1 MIFAFGDFS
10 LDSDRRELRRGETL
24 VAIEPQVFDVLE
36 YLIARR
42 ERVVGKAELLEAIWQ
57 RRIISDSTLS
67 SRIAALRRA
76 VGDTGEAQRVI
87 RTVARKGYRFTGTVH
102 ELRGV
107 DQATPGAEQQ
117 AFDHAAAPAAPPP
130 AAEPER
136 RPVTIIACRMQLQP
150 GLDPEDLADVVGRRQ
165 NALRGVAEA
174 AGGTVTELT
183 TDGAIVCFGYPHARE
198 DDAERAVRVGMAL
211 AVPAD
216 ARSGEPAAGPT
227 RIGIATG
234 VVVVEAPGSGSARQA
249 APLAVVGEAVH
260 HALRLMGEAPANGVL
275 IAESTR
281 RQVGRL
287 FEVRAVGSPA
297 PNRTEGPGGAWLVV
311 AAPAIA
317 SRFDALRTTAAP
329 LIGREEEFALLQR
342 RWTQVRSGEGRV
354 VLIWGEAG
362 IGKSRLVVAL
372 REAIGAE
379 AHASLCFYCSPTRAQ
394 TALHP
399 VIAQLEDEA
408 GFSPPDSIPAKHEK
422 LTRLLARAG
431 LDDDAD
437 VALFAELLSIRADAT
452 DTPLALS
459 ARRRKEL
466 LFERFIA
473 RLSRLAE
480 RAPVLVVLEDAHWV
494 DPTTRELFDIV
505 IDRIR
510 TLPVLL
516 IMTYRPEFTPSWLGQ
531 SHVTALTLNRL
542 GRRDNAALV
551 ACVAGRT
558 LPAPVLDQIVACS
571 EGVPLFVEEVT
582 KSVLES
588 GILRESDDGYQ
599 LAGQATA
606 LTVPATLRA
615 SLIAR
620 IDRLAPVRALVQTCA
635 ALGRE
640 FGYRMIRSV
649 TGTPDE
655 TLQPLLEQLTASG
668 LVHQRGVPPDATYI
682 FKHALVQDAAYE
694 TMVKPQRA
702 RTHLRIV
709 EVLRGEFPELAERH
723 PDVLAHHCIEAG
735 SWTDAIE
742 FSIKAARIAIERSA
756 GVEAEARVEKAI
768 TLLGKVA
775 SEPARQQ
782 LEGRLHVALADALIM
797 TRGFASPSVMSAL
810 THARAILSERDHP
823 DEWLRALCGLY
834 NYHLIRSESPVCLS
848 LTLPLLKRK
857 SDRRR
862 STVISYLAGTA
873 NLHLGEFDAT
883 IRHLQRALDLYDED
897 DCRPV
902 ALIAGYHVRSFILI
916 WLGLAQLYM
925 GSKELAAATIADAVV
940 DARSRAHPFTLVSAL
955 LAQSRFCSHCGDF
968 DGAIAAA
975 DEGLAIATAQRSPY
989 HVSRANILRAINAVD
1004 GGEFE
1009 RGIAMLEQ
1017 ALVAHRATGANFQSS
1032 YNLSRLAEAHA
1043 RAGHPAQARELA
1055 DAAIAEVERSGER
1068 WWEAEAHR
1076 LRGEI
1081 LLLAGRGNQALA
1093 KRCFDRALAVAR
1105 RQGAGFWEANALR
1118 SLAGLRPS
1126 RRGPATRIT
1135 GAGPSR

>member
-1 MIFAFGDFS
+1 
-10 LDSDRRELRRGETL
+10 
-24 VAIEPQVFDVLE
+24 
-36 YLIARR
+36 
-42 ERVVGKAELLEAIWQ
+42 
-57 RRIISDSTLS
+57 
-67 SRIAALRRA
+67 
-76 VGDTGEAQRVI
+76 
-87 RTVARKGYRFTGTVH
+87 
-102 ELRGV
+102 
-107 DQATPGAEQQ
+107 
-117 AFDHAAAPAAPPP
+117 
-130 AAEPER
+130 
-136 RPVTIIACRMQLQP
+136 
-150 GLDPEDLADVVGRRQ
+150 
-165 NALRGVAEA
+165 
-174 AGGTVTELT
+174 
-183 TDGAIVCFGYPHARE
+183 
-198 DDAERAVRVGMAL
+198 
-211 AVPAD
+211 
-216 ARSGEPAAGPT
+216 
-227 RIGIATG
+227 
-234 VVVVEAPGSGSARQA
+234 
-249 APLAVVGEAVH
+249 
-260 HALRLMGEAPANGVL
+260 VL

-287 FEVRAVGSPA
+287 FEVRAAGSTA
-297 PNRTEGPGGAWLVV
+297 SSRTAADPPPGAWQVV

-379 AHASLCFYCSPTRAQ
+379 PHASLCFYCSPTRAQ

-408 GFSPPDSIPAKHEK
+408 GFSPLDSIAEKHEK
-422 LTRLLARAG
+422 LGRLLARTA
-431 LDDDAD
+431 LDGAAD

-452 DTPLALS
+452 DAPLALS

-480 RAPVLVVLEDAHWV
+480 AAPVLVVLEDAHWV

-505 IDRIR
+505 IDRLR

-588 GILRESDDGYQ
+588 GILRESEDGYQ
-599 LAGQATA
+599 LAGQGTA

-640 FGYRMIRSV
+640 FGYRMVRSV
-649 TGTPDE
+649 TGIPDE
-655 TLQPLLEQLTASG
+655 ALQPLLEQLTASG
-668 LVHQRGVPPDATYI
+668 LVHQRGVPPDATYL

-694 TMVKPQRA
+694 TMVKPQRT

-735 SWTDAIE
+735 SWSDAIE
-742 FSIKAARIAIERSA
+742 FSIKAARIATERSA
-756 GVEAEARVEKAI
+756 GIEAEGRVQKAL

-797 TRGFASPSVMSAL
+797 TRGFASPSVMTAL

-834 NYHLIRSESPVCLS
+834 NYHLIRSESSVCLS

-862 STVISYLAGTA
+862 STVINYLAGTA

-916 WLGLAQLYM
+916 WLGLAQLYV
-925 GSKELAAATIADAVV
+925 GAKEAAAATIADAVV

-1081 LLLAGRGNQALA
+1081 LLLAGRGNQAGA

-1105 RQGAGFWEANALR
+1105 RQGARFWETNALR

-1126 RRGPATRIT
+1126 RRATVRT
-1135 GAGPSR
+1135 AGR